1 MIKQKYFC
9 HEHLADYAELK
20 AKGLMS
26 RENFMEI
33 PTISESSLP
42 NLSYRSL
49 ELAVEVVIFDLFE
62 TLISEFDAGH
72 PSTTEV
78 AQTLGVPVAEF
89 QQEYQ
94 NLRPAR
100 YTGQLDYAASLRYIV
115 RKLDG
120 KSPESIIKTLAERRQ
135 SAFTAYLRRIEPEI
149 LDMLNEITASGVRLA
164 LISNTDGSE
173 VLDWAN
179 SPLVPFF
186 AVTIFSHAVGM
197 VKPDLH
203 IYQLACKN
211 LDVAPSDCIFI
222 GDGNSDELR
231 GAAQVGMSPFCAA
244 WFLRQHTDLL
254 GEDIVM
260 QRAADYPVLSHPSEL
275 TDRVRDICAI
285 C

>member
-1 MIKQKYFC
+1 
-9 HEHLADYAELK
+9 
-20 AKGLMS
+20 
-26 RENFMEI
+26 MEI

-100 YTGQLDYAASLRYIV
+100 YTGHLDYAASLRYIV

-120 KSPESIIKTLAERRQ
+120 KSPESIIKTLTERRQ

-197 VKPDLH
+197 VKPDPH

-275 TDRVRDICAI
+275 TDRVRDICTG